1 MPSKKYKKLKQP
13 NTEKPRNNSLTYD
26 ELEEMMSG
34 LTEEEINLL
43 SDWLS
48 SLPQNSSGR

>member
-1 MPSKKYKKLKQP
+1 MPSQKYKKLKSP

-26 ELEEMMSG
+26 EFEEMMSG

-43 SDWLS
+43 NGWLS
-48 SLPQNSSGR
+48 SLPQNSSEQ